1 MDQYTA
7 RPSDE
12 VHVGYL
18 RVMHTVPNAPNVDIY
33 VDDEM
38 IIDNLAYGDFT
49 DYLPVQEGTYRVSL
63 YVTGT
68 QDAPIIE
75 NMLPVE
81 RDVMLTVA
89 AVGTPDN
96 IGLLSITDA
105 NGEIIEG
112 KAMVRFIHLSPDAPA
127 VDITLPDGTV
137 IFPNVA
143 FKQVTPYIPADPMN
157 LTLQVRPAGSTD
169 IVLEIPNIPL
179 TEDSFNT
186 IYAVG
191 LLQGDP
197 QLEVLLTTDEF

>member
-1 MDQYTA
+1 MDQYTT

-12 VHVGYL
+12 VQVGYV

-49 DYLPVQEGTYRVSL
+49 DYLPVQEGNYKVTL
-63 YVTGT
+63 YVAGT
-68 QDAPIIE
+68 QDNPIVA

-81 RDVMLTVA
+81 PDVMLTVA

-96 IGLLSITDA
+96 ISLLSITD
-105 NGEIIEG
+105 GGSDIIPG

-127 VDITLPDGTV
+127 VDITLQDGTV

-143 FKQVTPYIPADPMN
+143 FKQITPYIAADPME
-157 LTLQVRPAGSTD
+157 LTLQVRPAGSSD
-169 IVLEIPNIPL
+169 IVLEIPNVPL
-179 TEDSFNT
+179 TEDSLNT

-197 QLEVLLTTDEF
+197 QLEVLLTMDEI

>member
-1 MDQYTA
+1 MDQYTT

-12 VHVGYL
+12 VQVGYV

-49 DYLPVQEGTYRVSL
+49 DYLPVQEGNYKVTL
-63 YVTGT
+63 YVAGT
-68 QDAPIIE
+68 QDNPIVA

-81 RDVMLTVA
+81 PDVMLTVA

-96 IGLLSITDA
+96 ISLLSITD
-105 NGEIIEG
+105 GGSDIISG

-127 VDITLPDGTV
+127 VDITLQDGTV

-143 FKQVTPYIPADPMN
+143 FKQITPYIAADPME
-157 LTLQVRPAGSTD
+157 LTLQVRPAGSSD
-169 IVLEIPNIPL
+169 IVLEIPNVPL
-179 TEDSFNT
+179 TEDSLNT

-197 QLEVLLTTDEF
+197 QLEVLLTMDEI

>member
-1 MDQYTA
+1 MDQYTT

-12 VHVGYL
+12 VQVGYV

-49 DYLPVQEGTYRVSL
+49 DYLPVQEGTYKVSL
-63 YVTGT
+63 YVSGT
-68 QDAPIIE
+68 EDNLIVA

-81 RDVMLTVA
+81 ANEMLTVA

-96 IGLLSITDA
+96 ISLLSITDA
-105 NGEIIEG
+105 GSDIVPG
-112 KAMVRFIHLSPDAPA
+112 TVMARFIHLSPDAPA

-143 FKQVTPYIPADPMN
+143 FKQVTPYIAVNPFE
-157 LTLQVRPAGSTD
+157 LTLQVRPAGSSD

-179 TEDSFNT
+179 SEGFNT
-186 IYAVG
+186 MYAVG

-197 QLEVLLTTDEF
+197 QLEVLLTTDEI

>member
-1 MDQYTA
+1 MDQYTT

-12 VHVGYL
+12 VQVGYV

-49 DYLPVQEGTYRVSL
+49 DYLPVQEGTYKVTL
-63 YVTGT
+63 YVAGT
-68 QDAPIIE
+68 QDNPIVA

-81 RDVMLTVA
+81 PDVMLTVA

-96 IGLLSITDA
+96 ISLLSITDGGS
-105 NGEIIEG
+105 NIIPG

-127 VDITLPDGTV
+127 VDITLQDGTV
-137 IFPNVA
+137 IFPDVA
-143 FKQVTPYIPADPMN
+143 FKQITPYIAADPME
-157 LTLQVRPAGSTD
+157 LTLQVRPAGSSD
-169 IVLEIPNIPL
+169 IVLEIPNVPL
-179 TEDSFNT
+179 TEDSLNT

-197 QLEVLLTTDEF
+197 QLEVLLTMDEI

>member
-12 VHVGYL
+12 VQVGYV

-38 IIDNLAYGDFT
+38 IIENLAYGDFT
-49 DYLPVQEGTYRVSL
+49 DYLPVQEGTYKVSV
-63 YVTGT
+63 YVSGS
-68 QDAPIIE
+68 QDTPVVE

-81 RDVMLTVA
+81 QNEMLTVA

-105 NGEIIEG
+105 NGDMIQG

-127 VDITLPDGTV
+127 VDITLSDGTV

-143 FKQVTPYIPADPMN
+143 FNQITPYIAADPTN

-169 IVLEIPNIPL
+169 VVLEIPDVPL
-179 TEDSFNT
+179 SEDYFNT

-191 LLQGDP
+191 LLQGNP
-197 QLEVLLTTDEF
+197 PLEVLLTTDEV

>member
-1 MDQYTA
+1 MDQYTT

-12 VHVGYL
+12 VQVGYV

-49 DYLPVQEGTYRVSL
+49 DYLPVQEGTYKVTL
-63 YVTGT
+63 YVAGT
-68 QDAPIIE
+68 QDNPIVA

-81 RDVMLTVA
+81 PNVMLTVA

-96 IGLLSITDA
+96 ISLLSITDA
-105 NGEIIEG
+105 DSDIVPG
-112 KAMVRFIHLSPDAPA
+112 KAMVRFLHLSPDAPA
-127 VDITLPDGTV
+127 VDITLQDGTV

-143 FKQVTPYIPADPMN
+143 FKQITPYIAADPMN
-157 LTLQVRPAGSTD
+157 LTLQVRPAGSSD
-169 IVLEIPNIPL
+169 IVLEIPNVPL
-179 TEDSFNT
+179 TEDSLNT

-197 QLEVLLTTDEF
+197 QLEVLLTTDEI

>member
-12 VHVGYL
+12 VQVGYV

-49 DYLPVQEGTYRVSL
+49 DYLSVQEGTYKVSL
-63 YVTGT
+63 YVAGT
-68 QDAPIIE
+68 QDNPIVA

-81 RDVMLTVA
+81 PGVMLTVA

-105 NGEIIEG
+105 DSDIIQG
-112 KAMVRFIHLSPDAPA
+112 RAMVRFIHLSPDAPA
-127 VDITLPDGTV
+127 VDITLQDGTV

-143 FKQVTPYIPADPMN
+143 FKQITPYIAADPMD
-157 LTLQVRPAGSTD
+157 LTLQVRPAGSSD
-169 IVLEIPNIPL
+169 IVLEIPNVPL
-179 TEDSFNT
+179 TEDNFNT

-197 QLEVLLTTDEF
+197 QLEVLLTTDEI